1 MTTAVVAGA
10 LANKPGHGGEAWVR
24 LSWVLGLR
32 RLGVDT
38 WFVEQIDPAACV
50 DASGASAPI
59 ERSVNLS
66 WFDAVTRDYD
76 LADRAALV
84 DAAGGVHR
92 QPAAVELVDAIADA
106 DVLVNVSGNLTAE
119 RFLARPRTRAYIDLD
134 PGYTQIWHRAGVL
147 GRHLERHEHHLTVG
161 LSVGR
166 PPCAIPSGNIR
177 WRPVL
182 PPVVLDQWPATAP
195 SAGAELESPTFTTVG
210 SWRGGYGRLEYDGH
224 LYGQKAHEFRRFA
237 ELPNGRPDVRF
248 EAALAIDEADADDAA
263 CLAEGG
269 WVLRAPGAVAGTPED
284 FRRYVRG
291 STAELSPAQ
300 GVYVETRSGWFSD
313 RTTRYLAS
321 GRPAVVQDT
330 GVPRELPVGEGML
343 TFDTPRGAIAAVDTI
358 LADYGRHAEAARL
371 LAEEQLDSDVVIG
384 GLLADLLP

>member
-10 LANKPGHGGEAWVR
+10 LANKPGNGGEAWVR

-32 RLGVDT
+32 RLGLDT
-38 WFVEQIDPAACV
+38 WFIEQIDPAVCV
-50 DASGASAPI
+50 DSTGARIPI
-59 ERSVNLS
+59 ERSVNLE
-66 WFDAVTRDYD
+66 WFDDVTRGYD

-84 DAAGGVHR
+84 DATGTVHR
-92 QPAAVELVDAIADA
+92 QPEAVELADAMADA
-106 DVLVNVSGNLTAE
+106 DLLVNVSGNLTVE
-119 RFLARPRTRAYIDLD
+119 GFLARPRTRAYLDLD
-134 PGYTQIWHRAGVL
+134 PGYTQMWHRAGVL

-166 PPCAIPSGNIR
+166 SSCAIPSGAIR

-182 PPVVLDQWPATAP
+182 PPVVLDQWPATTP
-195 SAGAELESPTFTTVG
+195 SDSAELESPTFTTVG
-210 SWRGGYGRLEYDGH
+210 SWRGGYGRLEQDGH
-224 LYGQKAHEFRRFA
+224 LYGQKAHEFRQLA
-237 ELPNGRPDVRF
+237 ELPNGKPDIRF
-248 EAALAIDEADADDAA
+248 EAALAIDATDAHDAVR
-263 CLAEGG
+263 LAEGG

-321 GRPAVVQDT
+321 CRPAVVQDT
-330 GVPRELPVGEGML
+330 GVPPELPIGEGIL
-343 TFDTPRGAIAAVDTI
+343 TFDTPRGAIAAIETV
-358 LADYGRHAEAARL
+358 LADYGRHARAARL
-371 LAEEQLDSDVVIG
+371 LAEQQLDSDVVIG
-384 GLLADLLP
+384 GLLEDLLR